1 MSNVD
6 VNKNKSEPLTGDGG
20 VDFELEIKSNTTEEV
35 VPLENATGVFQYLE
49 SILADSIGVSYTFGD
64 AIGGNTAPNIVG
76 TEEVNIKM
84 TDNFGNKINLN
95 SKNNN
100 ALYVTEVT
108 PLIKE
113 SNKKM
118 TTITMRSEVF
128 IRIEQSISTIKNRY
142 DGNISDSVKKILEN
156 KLQTQKK
163 LDIETSM
170 NTYNFIGNNRKPFY
184 IINWLSKKCI
194 PNNFKKGGSAGF
206 FFFETSNGFTFK
218 SIDGLFSQK
227 PVKKFIFTG
236 TSRGIPEGYDAKIID
251 YIEGSSFDVGKK
263 LKMGIYQ
270 TKLILFDPFNNQY
283 RVVTQTADD
292 VTGVKTDDG
301 VKLLGKGLPDLNKKF
316 SFNDNTTRTT
326 YMLKDTGTLPTGNT
340 KTQVEKSAEQNFEI
354 DMLLNQANR
363 RYNQV
368 FSSTAEITIAA
379 DFSLHAGDI
388 VHVDSPEIT
397 ADKSDKPDSFTGGLY
412 IITDLCHYITVKESY
427 TKLSLA
433 RDSYG
438 RTPLKRD

>member
-1 MSNVD
+1 MSNLRK
-6 VNKNKSEPLTGDGG
+6 VNSNAEPLKGA
-20 VDFELEIKSNTTEEV
+20 FEVKIKSNVKDVTIA
-35 VPLENATGVFQYLE
+35 LETGTGTFQYHE
-49 SILADSIGVSYTFGD
+49 SMLSDSIGATLLFGD
-64 AIGGNTAPNIVG
+64 AIGGSIAFPIIG
-76 TEEVNIKM
+76 TEEVNLKLQ
-84 TDNFGNKINLN
+84 DNNGVVLKFDSEK
-95 SKNNN
+95 NN
-100 ALYVTEVT
+100 ALYVTEVN

-113 SNKKM
+113 STKKL
-118 TTITMRSEVF
+118 TQIFMRSEEY
-128 IRIEQSISTIKNRY
+128 IRNEQGVSTIKNRY
-142 DGNISDSVKKILEN
+142 DGNISDSVTKILKN
-156 KLQTQKK
+156 KLQTQKP
-163 LDIETSM
+163 LDIEISM